1 MAFEENLLNQPQKK
15 GSLFSH
21 KQIPPM
27 EGLTPT
33 QLNEL
38 IRRLKILEERY
49 TNLQT
54 RSQLTEQNMLS
65 RNRSFATEIKTI
77 ISDIHEIKREVEEI
91 KNRILMIIKEL
102 QASAR
107 KEELKILERYV
118 NMWEPVKFVTHNE
131 VEEVV
136 KEILAKY
143 APNRNL

>member
-65 RNRSFATEIKTI
+65 RNRSVATEIKTI
-77 ISDIHEIKREVEEI
+77 NLDIHEIKREVEEI

>member
-27 EGLTPT
+27 EGLTPN

>member
-21 KQIPPM
+21 KQIHPM
-27 EGLTPT
+27 EGLTPN

-38 IRRLKILEERY
+38 IRRLKKLEERY

-65 RNRSFATEIKTI
+65 RNRSVATEIKTI
-77 ISDIHEIKREVEEI
+77 NLDIHEIKREVEEI